1 MAGRIEKICSF
12 VLLSKNK
19 SANAILTICQS
30 NTLGFHF
37 WVQRYTRTKKHDSRM
52 PCKILYVARFPPYAY
67 FLYTKPSSRAQAVTH
82 HVSSEPSRP
91 IILSHGFG

>member
-30 NTLGFHF
+30 NTL
-37 WVQRYTRTKKHDSRM
+37 RM
-52 PCKILYVARFPPYAY
+52 YIL
-67 FLYTKPSSRAQAVTH
+67 
-82 HVSSEPSRP
+82 
-91 IILSHGFG
+91 I